1 MDNWWA
7 DLDNEI
13 LSLVNSHHVIAC
25 ADVARELRI
34 SEDAA
39 ASLLAMLARESKIRL
54 ELSARRAGSTR

>member
-13 LSLVNSHHVIAC
+13 LAYVNSHGAVAC

-34 SEDAA
+34 SEEAA
-39 ASLLAMLARESKIRL
+39 ASLLGMLARESKIRL
-54 ELSARRAGSTR
+54 QLSALPVAQHA